1 MDEKVITFI
10 NDLIAL
16 DLACAAAYEVS
27 AKACKDQE
35 IRNKL
40 LEFKGDHDRHVSELS
55 EVVRDMGGEPI
66 ERIDAKGALIQGY
79 TMLSSQEDRTA
90 VLAMKGNEEL
100 SNNAYASALQANLP
114 REIRA
119 MVMRNFEDE
128 RRHMTWLRGA
138 VIVRGW
144 DVEQP
149 EIRQLAEQVR
159 KAA

>member
-1 MDEKVITFI
+1 MDDKVITFI

-16 DLACAAAYEVS
+16 DLACAAAYAVS

-66 ERIDAKGALIQGY
+66 ERIDAKGMLIEGY

-114 REIRA
+114 NEIRE